1 MKKYFQLM
9 RVKQWIKNLFI
20 FAPVIFSRHL
30 SDARDLST
38 VFLAFLT
45 FSLSSSA
52 VYIFNDIND
61 VESDRL
67 HPIKKNRPI
76 ARGVISIKKAVF
88 LLAII
93 IALVVAS
100 ITLFNYSFI
109 AVLFAYILLN
119 VFYTIKLKN
128 VVIIDLMSIAAGFM
142 LRVIGGAFVIEVY
155 ISSWLILATLFISLF
170 LAVMK
175 RRSELDVTQ
184 TDSPGTR
191 KVLAEYSSNFIEQI
205 VSVSAAG
212 VIICYAL
219 YTVSERTIREFNT
232 EAMIYTTV
240 FVVFGIFRFMYLV
253 YKKSKG
259 ENATEIML
267 TDAPMIINILLY
279 ILTIIIIVY
288 I

>member
-1 MKKYFQLM
+1 MKKYFQLI
-9 RVKQWIKNLFI
+9 RAKQWIKNLFI
-20 FAPVIFSRHL
+20 FAPLIFSRHL
-30 SDARDLST
+30 SDASYLYT
-38 VFLAFLT
+38 VFLAFMV

-61 VESDRL
+61 AESDRL

-76 ARGVISIKKAVF
+76 AAGSISIKT
-88 LLAII
+88 AII
-93 IALVVAS
+93 VMTVIGMLVVAS
-100 ITLFNYSFI
+100 AFLFNYSFI
-109 AVLFAYILLN
+109 AVLTAYILLN

-128 VVIIDLMSIAAGFM
+128 VVIIDLMTIAAGFM

-279 ILTIIIIVY
+279 IITIIIIVY

>member
-1 MKKYFQLM
+1 
-9 RVKQWIKNLFI
+9 
-20 FAPVIFSRHL
+20 
-30 SDARDLST
+30 
-38 VFLAFLT
+38 
-45 FSLSSSA
+45 
-52 VYIFNDIND
+52 
-61 VESDRL
+61 
-67 HPIKKNRPI
+67 
-76 ARGVISIKKAVF
+76 
-88 LLAII
+88 
-93 IALVVAS
+93 
-100 ITLFNYSFI
+100 
-109 AVLFAYILLN
+109 
-119 VFYTIKLKN
+119 
-128 VVIIDLMSIAAGFM
+128 
-142 LRVIGGAFVIEVY
+142 
-155 ISSWLILATLFISLF
+155 FISLF

-184 TDSPGTR
+184 MDSPGTR

>member
-1 MKKYFQLM
+1 MKKYLQLI
-9 RVKQWIKNLFI
+9 RTKQWIKNLFI
-20 FAPVIFSRHL
+20 FAPLIFSRQL
-30 SDARDLST
+30 TNVNDLFT
-38 VFLAFLT
+38 VFLAFLA

-61 VESDRL
+61 IESDKL
-67 HPIKKNRPI
+67 HPIKKYRPI
-76 ARGVISIKKAVF
+76 ASGELTIKI
-88 LLAII
+88 AII
-93 IALVVAS
+93 IMVFLIGGIAVTMV
-100 ITLFNYSFI
+100 LFNNSFI
-109 AVLFAYILLN
+109 AVLISYILLN
-119 VFYTIKLKN
+119 VLYTIKLKN
-128 VVIIDLMSIAAGFM
+128 VVIIDLMAIAAGFM
-142 LRVIGGAFVIEVY
+142 LRVVGGAVVISVY

-175 RRSELDVTQ
+175 RRSELDITQ
-184 TDSPGTR
+184 MDSPGTR
-191 KVLAEYSSNFIEQI
+191 KVLSEYSFNFIEQI
-205 VSVSAAG
+205 VSISAAG

-279 ILTIIIIVY
+279 IISIIIIVY

>member
-1 MKKYFQLM
+1 MKKYFQLI
-9 RVKQWIKNLFI
+9 RAKQWIKNLFI
-20 FAPVIFSRHL
+20 FAPLIFSRHL
-30 SDARDLST
+30 SDASYLYT
-38 VFLAFLT
+38 VFLAFMV

-61 VESDRL
+61 AESDRL

-76 ARGVISIKKAVF
+76 AAGSISIKT
-88 LLAII
+88 AII
-93 IALVVAS
+93 VMTVIGMLVVAS
-100 ITLFNYSFI
+100 AFLFNYSFI
-109 AVLFAYILLN
+109 AVLIAYILLN

-128 VVIIDLMSIAAGFM
+128 VVIIDLMTIAAGFM

-279 ILTIIIIVY
+279 IITIIIIVY